1 MRRETRELL
10 EHAGVRVR
18 YLDLHKEGLYIDAL
32 RVIVVSS
39 RLDDKDQERVIL
51 HELGHAVEHQGCSAL
66 YTATQTQH
74 IKMEGEA
81 NDYMLREKLAEY
93 VSDRDISKENV
104 DAVTFL
110 ESQKI
115 SLNFLSSVEEL
126 IKTGV

>member
-51 HELGHAVEHQGCSAL
+51 HELGHAVEHQGCGAL

-81 NDYMLREKLAEY
+81 NEYMLR
-93 VSDRDISKENV
+93 
-104 DAVTFL
+104 
-110 ESQKI
+110 
-115 SLNFLSSVEEL
+115 
-126 IKTGV
+126 

>member
-1 MRRETRELL
+1 MRKKTRELL
-10 EHAGVRVR
+10 ETRGVRVR

-32 RVIVVSS
+32 RTIVVSS

-81 NDYMLREKLAEY
+81 NDFMLREKLAEY
-93 VSDRDISKENV
+93 ASDRDISKESI

-110 ESQKI
+110 ESQRI
-115 SLNFLSSVEEL
+115 SINFLSSVEER
-126 IKTGV
+126 GVMV